1 MSPFGRTFSDGD
13 RIEIAG
19 TVIRLSVHARA
30 RRVSLR
36 LDRSRREVVATA
48 PSLRRLAEAAA
59 FARDRI
65 DWISARL
72 AELPAPQPLIPGAE
86 LTVMGQTVRLA
97 YAPGRARW
105 LTATGE
111 APDEITAQGEGEGFS
126 RAVQRL
132 LRRRALEG
140 LSDLT
145 RIHAGALG
153 APMPKVAL
161 TDARSRWG
169 SCKPSVGGGPAVI
182 RYSWR
187 LALAPLPVAD
197 YVAAHECAHLLE
209 LNHGPRFWAL
219 VEALIGDPAPHR
231 AWLRA
236 HGARLHAV
244 GAGVSAQ

>member
-1 MSPFGRTFSDGD
+1 MSPFGRTFVDGD

-19 TVIRLSVHARA
+19 AVIRLKVHPRA

-48 PSLRRLAEAAA
+48 PSPRRLGEAAA

-72 AELPAPQPLIPGAE
+72 DELPQPQPLAPGAE
-86 LTVMGQTVRLA
+86 LTVMGLPVRLVQQA
-97 YAPGRARW
+97 GRARW
-105 LTATGE
+105 LPSEDGRSAV
-111 APDEITAQGEGEGFS
+111 ISAQGEGEGFA

-132 LRRRALEG
+132 LRKQALAG
-140 LSDLT
+140 LSELT
-145 RIHAGALG
+145 RTHAAALG
-153 APMPKVAL
+153 APTPKVVL

-169 SCKPSVGGGPAVI
+169 SCKPPVGAQPAVI

-187 LALAPLPVAD
+187 LALAPLVVAD
-197 YVAAHECAHLLE
+197 YVAAHECAHLKE

-219 VEALIGDPAPHR
+219 VETLVGDPAPHR

-244 GAGVSAQ
+244 GAGSQAQ

>member
-1 MSPFGRTFSDGD
+1 MSPFGRTFADGD

-19 TVIRLSVHARA
+19 AVIRLKVHPRA

-48 PSLRRLAEAAA
+48 PSPRRLGEAAA

-72 AELPAPQPLIPGAE
+72 EELPRAQPLVPGVE
-86 LTVMGQTVRLA
+86 LTVMGEGVRLIQQ
-97 YAPGRARW
+97 PGRARW
-105 LTATGE
+105 LAADSE
-111 APDEITAQGEGEGFS
+111 RPAQITAQGVGEGYA

-132 LRRRALEG
+132 LRKRALEG
-140 LSDLT
+140 LSALT
-145 RIHAGALG
+145 HTHAQALG
-153 APMPKVAL
+153 VPMPRVSL
-161 TDARSRWG
+161 TDARTRWG
-169 SCKPSVGGGPAVI
+169 SCKPPVGAQPAVI

-197 YVAAHECAHLLE
+197 YVAAHECAHLRE

-219 VEALIGDPAPHR
+219 VEALVGDPTPHR

-244 GAGVSAQ
+244 GGEEPSQ

>member
-1 MSPFGRTFSDGD
+1 MSPFGRTFADGD

-19 TVIRLSVHARA
+19 AVIRLKVHPRA

-48 PSLRRLAEAAA
+48 PSPRRLGEAAT

-72 AELPAPQPLIPGAE
+72 NELPQVQPLAPGAE
-86 LTVMGQTVRLA
+86 LTVMGLPVRLEQQ
-97 YAPGRARW
+97 PGRARW
-105 LTATGE
+105 RPAADGRS
-111 APDEITAQGEGEGFS
+111 AVISAQGDGEGFA

-132 LRRRALEG
+132 LRKQALEG
-140 LSDLT
+140 LTALT
-145 RIHAGALG
+145 RTHAEALG
-153 APMPKVAL
+153 APPPKVVL

-169 SCKPSVGGGPAVI
+169 SCKPPIGGQPAVI

-187 LALAPLPVAD
+187 LALAPLVVAD
-197 YVAAHECAHLLE
+197 YVAAHECAHLKE

-219 VEALIGDPAPHR
+219 VETLVGDPAPHR

-236 HGARLHAV
+236 HGAGLHAV
-244 GAGVSAQ
+244 GAGGPAQ

>member
-1 MSPFGRTFSDGD
+1 MSPFGRTFVDGD

-19 TVIRLSVHARA
+19 AVIRLKVHPRA

-48 PSLRRLAEAAA
+48 PSPRRLGEAAA

-65 DWISARL
+65 DWIAARL
-72 AELPAPQPLIPGAE
+72 GELPQAEPLVPGAE
-86 LTVMGQTVRLA
+86 LSLMGRPVRLVHQA
-97 YAPGRARW
+97 GWARW
-105 LTATGE
+105 RPAEEGRS
-111 APDEITAQGEGEGFS
+111 AEITAQGEGEGFA

-132 LRRRALEG
+132 LRKQALEG
-140 LSDLT
+140 LTALT
-145 RIHAGALG
+145 RIHAEALG
-153 APMPKVAL
+153 APMPKVVL

-169 SCKPSVGGGPAVI
+169 SCKPPTGGQPAVI

-197 YVAAHECAHLLE
+197 YVAAHECAHLRE

-219 VEALIGDPAPHR
+219 VETLVGDPAPHR
-231 AWLRA
+231 AWLRT
-236 HGARLHAV
+236 HGARLHAIGV
-244 GAGVSAQ
+244 DGAVQ

>member
-1 MSPFGRTFSDGD
+1 MSPFGRTFVDGD

-19 TVIRLSVHARA
+19 AVIRLKVHPRA

-48 PSLRRLAEAAA
+48 PSPRRLGEAAA

-72 AELPAPQPLIPGAE
+72 DELPQPQPLAPGAE
-86 LTVMGQTVRLA
+86 LTVMGLPVRLVQQA
-97 YAPGRARW
+97 GRARW
-105 LTATGE
+105 LPSEDGRSAV
-111 APDEITAQGEGEGFS
+111 ISAQGEGEGFA

-132 LRRRALEG
+132 LRKQALEG
-140 LSDLT
+140 LTALT
-145 RIHAGALG
+145 MTHAEALG
-153 APMPKVAL
+153 APLPKVVL

-169 SCKPSVGGGPAVI
+169 SCKPPTGGQPAII

-187 LALAPLPVAD
+187 LALAPLVVAD
-197 YVAAHECAHLLE
+197 YVAAHECAHLKE

-219 VEALIGDPAPHR
+219 VETLVGDPAPHR

-244 GAGVSAQ
+244 GAGSQAQ

>member
-1 MSPFGRTFSDGD
+1 MSPFGRTFADGD

-19 TVIRLSVHARA
+19 AVIRLKVHPRA

-48 PSLRRLAEAAA
+48 PSPRRLGEAAA
-59 FARDRI
+59 FARDKI

-72 AELPAPQPLIPGAE
+72 NELPEARPLSPGAE
-86 LTVMGQTVRLA
+86 LTVMGSPVRLVQR
-97 YAPGRARW
+97 PGRARW
-105 LTATGE
+105 L
-111 APDEITAQGEGEGFS
+111 PDDDGRAVIVAQGEGEGFA

-132 LRRRALEG
+132 LRKQALEG
-140 LSDLT
+140 LTALT
-145 RIHAGALG
+145 RTHAAALG
-153 APMPKVAL
+153 ATMPQVAL

-169 SCKPSVGGGPAVI
+169 SCKPSVGGQAAVI

-197 YVAAHECAHLLE
+197 YVAAHECAHLRE

-219 VEALIGDPAPHR
+219 VEGLVGDPAPHR

-236 HGARLHAV
+236 HGARLHAI
-244 GAGVSAQ
+244 GAGPSAQ